1 MNSSMFGAVVG
12 MGIAAAIA
20 AATVIVLIARRHAKS
35 RAKLAGL
42 AAPDPE
48 ASKDYQDLCRAR
60 MQAKQTADKS
70 DSPRVFSSLLGRVSE
85 SNNSSSNRSSTSSWI
100 EESAL
105 TNMDISTG
113 HMVLVSFRLF
123 FSFYFESN
131 FSKFW
136 KKKI

>member
-1 MNSSMFGAVVG
+1 MFEIRQEVNPIMFGAIVA
-12 MGIAAAIA
+12 MGVAAAIA
-20 AATVIVLIARRHAKS
+20 GCTVFLVTARRQAKY

-48 ASKDYQDLCRAR
+48 ASKDYQELCRAR
-60 MQAKQTADKS
+60 MQAKQHADNKQ
-70 DSPRVFSSLLGRVSE
+70 DSPRIFPLLGRISE

-113 HMVLVSFRLF
+113 HMVLVSFF
-123 FSFYFESN
+123 FFF
-131 FSKFW
+131 
-136 KKKI
+136 